1 MNKQGAGMVRP
12 DGESESESEE
22 EDIDK
27 NVSLTFDLT
36 LSIVNP
42 RLHRERPREPT
53 PHDLLSNH
61 VLRRLRRVLPQTPKA
76 QHP

>member
-27 NVSLTFDLT
+27 NVRSRFHLT
-36 LSIVNP
+36 LTIVNP
-42 RLHRERPREPT
+42 RLHRERPSEPT
-53 PHDLLSNH
+53 PYHLLSNH
-61 VLRRLRRVLPQTPKA
+61 VLRGLRRVLPQTPEA
-76 QHP
+76 LHP